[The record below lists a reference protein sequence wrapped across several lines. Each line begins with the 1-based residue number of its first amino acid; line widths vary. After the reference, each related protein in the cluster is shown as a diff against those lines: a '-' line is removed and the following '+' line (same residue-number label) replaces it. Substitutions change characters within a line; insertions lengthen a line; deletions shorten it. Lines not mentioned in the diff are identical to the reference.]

1 MRLEESKRDFYRKK
15 AKREGLRSRAAYK
28 LIQIDKKYRIF
39 KEGQIIIDV
48 GCAPGGWL
56 QIASNKVGSKGLV
69 LGIDIQEVVPEPN
82 SKVLIADIRNDDI
95 VTRILEQIPTKADV
109 VLSDMAP
116 NLSGIWE
123 LDQAKQI
130 DLTLEVVEMLPKILK
145 DNGTAIMKV
154 FQGKMFDEFLAE
166 VKKQFKKVKIVKPEA
181 SRSQSSEVYVL
192 CVKKIGKEITD

>member
-39 KEGQIIIDV
+39 NEGQIIIDV

-56 QIASNKVGSKGLV
+56 QFASNKVGSKGLV

-82 SKVLIADIRNDDI
+82 SKIIMADIREENI
-95 VTRILEQIPTKADV
+95 VKKILEQIPTKADV
-109 VLSDMAP
+109 VLSDMSP

-123 LDQAKQI
+123 LDQEKQI
-130 DLTLEVVEMLPKILK
+130 DLTLRVVEMFPEILK
-145 DNGTAIMKV
+145 NNGTAIMKV
-154 FQGKMFDEFLAE
+154 FQGKVFDEFL
-166 VKKQFKKVKIVKPEA
+166 VKMRKQFKNVKLVKPEA
-181 SRSQSSEVYVL
+181 SRIQSSEIYLL
-192 CVKKIGKEITD
+192 CRKKLSIK